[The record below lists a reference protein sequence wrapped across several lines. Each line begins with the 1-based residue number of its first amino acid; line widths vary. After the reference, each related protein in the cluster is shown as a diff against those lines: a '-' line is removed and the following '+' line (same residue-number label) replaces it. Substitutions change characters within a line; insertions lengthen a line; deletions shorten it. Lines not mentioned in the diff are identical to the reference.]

1 MARIRARLPSDPKQV
16 LGDELLEAFLS
27 FHVLL
32 LIQDCADLANHL
44 VVVKALGVPGSQRE
58 AFEMLARAQMLERTL
73 AAEMA
78 AASSLRNRIA
88 HTYAEVD
95 PVRLVEEAPRGLE
108 VIERFLQQLAPVVA
122 KLSDDPTP

>member
-1 MARIRARLPSDPKQV
+1 M

-44 VVVKALGVPGSQRE
+44 VVAKALGVPASQRD
-58 AFEMLARAQMLERTL
+58 AFEMLARARLLSGTS
-73 AAEMA
+73 ADEMSA
-78 AASSLRNRIA
+78 AASLRNRIA

-95 PVRLVEEAPRGLE
+95 PARLVEEAPRGLE
-108 VIERFLQQLAPVVA
+108 AIERFLAEIAPVVA
-122 KLSDDPTP
+122 RLSDEPSR